1 MTITG
6 SSYEKKI
13 RTIFAVYYDVQDANE
28 MRMRKE
34 VKTLVRVG
42 IFSLTSAQGQRK
54 VCYLKRC

>member
-42 IFSLTSAQGQRK
+42 IFSLTSAQGTRK
-54 VCYLKRC
+54 AR